1 MRTRPL
7 RFVDLLSRSGPDPT
21 VEAMK
26 DENRYVLGE
35 SESEHSRLRDQSVVF
50 DPLTKQLHIEAG
62 ITEGMSVLDIGTGA
76 GDVAVIAADLVGPD
90 GHVLAV
96 DRNPEA
102 LEGARSRLGHRRE
115 IEFAEADLCTL
126 DLDEDFDAIVGRAV
140 LMHLRSPVEVVERL
154 GRHLRPGGLL
164 VMHELDV
171 AQVWA
176 SADTPLLEHVREL
189 ILQTF
194 ASIGIHSRMGRDLF
208 AAYRSAGLPDPH
220 LTLSAPVGGGA
231 EAPSFGWVNALAA
244 LLPYLEQQGIV
255 TGDELGIDSLT
266 QRLTDELDAADATLL
281 GPLMYGAYC
290 TVG

>member
-1 MRTRPL
+1 
-7 RFVDLLSRSGPDPT
+7 
-21 VEAMK
+21 MK
-26 DENRYVLGE
+26 EQNRYVLGE
-35 SESEHSRLRDQSVVF
+35 SETEHSRLRDQSVVL
-50 DPLTKQLHIEAG
+50 DPLTRQLLIEAG

-102 LEGARSRLGHRRE
+102 LEGARNRLGHRQE
-115 IEFAEADLCTL
+115 IEFAEADLGTL
-126 DLDEDFDAIVGRAV
+126 DLDGEFDAVVGRAV
-140 LMHLRSPVEVVERL
+140 LMHLRSPVEVLERL

-164 VMHELDV
+164 VMHELDTTHD
-171 AQVWA
+171 WA
-176 SADTPLLEHVREL
+176 SVDTPLLERVRSL
-189 ILQTF
+189 ILQAF
-194 ASIGIHSRMGRDLF
+194 ESLGVHSRMGRDLF

-231 EAPSFGWVNALAA
+231 EAPSFGWVNALAG

-255 TGDELGIDSLT
+255 TADELGIDSLT
-266 QRLTDELDAADATLL
+266 QRLTDELDAEDATLL

-290 TVG
+290 AVA